1 LGWDRFF
8 AVFVVWNGGV
18 FAARILFRHGTWDNH
33 FISNVWDVWD
43 VWDEEVKFTMEL
55 RRQI

>member
-18 FAARILFRHGTWDNH
+18 FAARILFRHGIAIL
-33 FISNVWDVWD
+33 FGMFGMFGMFRMR
-43 VWDEEVKFTMEL
+43 KFTMEL

>member
-1 LGWDRFF
+1 MGWDRFF

-18 FAARILFRHGTWDNH
+18 FAARILFRHGTWDSH
-33 FISNVWDVWD
+33 FISNVWD